1 VSDERDEIRQKVD
14 IVSLVSREV
23 ALKKTG
29 RNFVGLCPFHPDK
42 NPSMTVNPL
51 TGRYKCWSC
60 GAGGDIFN
68 WVMARQNVDFA
79 EALRV
84 LAKDAGIE
92 LHQRDPEAAKRRR
105 DRDTAMDTALQ
116 VFRESLALSRVA
128 QDYLHQRQIPSDAV
142 KAWELGYAPD
152 QSDTLTSRLLRD
164 GFPLA
169 ESKLLFLVDTDASGG
184 YYDKFRGRLM
194 FPIRDERGAL
204 VAFGG
209 RIIGNGQPKYINSS
223 DTPLFRKSRVLYGMN
238 LAKGPIQDSRR
249 ALLVEGYLDVIACHT
264 AGIRTAVAS
273 LGTALA
279 EEQADLLRRW
289 CDHVV
294 ILYDADEA
302 GQKATERALGVL
314 ASVGLQCTVALMP
327 AGQDPDSLL
336 KQQGAA
342 GVQAVVDAA
351 IPPIDFLLKRLGEKF
366 EVSDDRFWAEVPDV
380 VSRAKSELEL
390 DRYLMRL
397 APQYPGIADPIA
409 AVRALRAMVLRRKR
423 ELRTGSTGQP
433 SSAPTARL
441 AMTSREMVVFAAL
454 VTIPL
459 RREAYMFSRATNLF
473 TSPLAVQLSKAV
485 STAFPDG
492 PPTGPLSLW
501 IHRIE
506 PESLREALSEITD
519 DIRGQ
524 NVDHRVLID
533 ALQQLKE
540 HAAARVGQE
549 LKAGDKA
556 GYFGDLK
563 RRKGLPDSEGSEDVE
578 DLFDGT

>member
-1 VSDERDEIRQKVD
+1 MSDERDEIRQKVD

-23 ALKKTG
+23 ALRKTG
-29 RNFVGLCPFHPDK
+29 KNFVGLCPFHPDK

-79 EALRV
+79 EAIRI

-92 LHQRDPEAAKRRR
+92 LQQRDPEAAKKRK
-105 DRDTAMDTALQ
+105 DRETAMDTALM

-128 QDYLHQRQIPSDAV
+128 QDYLRQREIPPDVV
-142 KAWELGYAPD
+142 KEWELGYAPD
-152 QSDTLTSRLLRD
+152 QSDALTNRLMRD
-164 GFPLA
+164 GFSLA

-194 FPIRDERGAL
+194 FPIRDERGTL

-209 RIIGNGQPKYINSS
+209 RVIGNGQPKYINSS

-238 LAKGPIQDSRR
+238 HAKGPIQETRR
-249 ALLVEGYLDVIACHT
+249 ALLVEGYLDVIACHS

-279 EEQADLLRRW
+279 EDQADLLRRW

-302 GQKATERALGVL
+302 GQKATERALSVL
-314 ASVGLQCTVALMP
+314 ATAGLQCSVALMP
-327 AGQDPDSLL
+327 SGQDPDSLL
-336 KQQGAA
+336 KQQGTA
-342 GVQAVVDAA
+342 GLLAVAEA
-351 IPPIDFLLKRLGEKF
+351 SIPPIDFLLKRLGEKYP
-366 EVSDDRFWAEVPDV
+366 VTDDRFWAEVPEI

-397 APQYPGIADPIA
+397 APQYPGISDPIA
-409 AVRALRAMVLRRKR
+409 AVRSLRAMVLRKKR
-423 ELRTGSTGQP
+423 EMKTGSVAIA
-433 SSAPTARL
+433 SAAPKVRI
-441 AMTSREMVVFAAL
+441 AMTSREMAVFAAL
-454 VTIPL
+454 VTTDL

-473 TSPLAVQLSKAV
+473 TSPIAIQLSKAV
-485 STAFPDG
+485 SEAFPNG
-492 PPTGPLSLW
+492 PPMGPLAHW
-501 IHRIE
+501 IHLIE
-506 PESLREALSEITD
+506 PESLRETLSEITD

-524 NVDHRVLID
+524 NVDHHVLID

-540 HAAARVGQE
+540 HAAARVSQE
-549 LKAGDKA
+549 LKVGDKA
-556 GYFGDLK
+556 SYFGDLK
-563 RRKGLPDSEGSEDVE
+563 RRKGLPDSEEADDVE
-578 DLFDGT
+578 DLFDSS

>member
-1 VSDERDEIRQKVD
+1 MSDERDEIRQKVD

-23 ALKKTG
+23 VLKKTG
-29 RNFVGLCPFHPDK
+29 KNFVGLCPFHPDK

-79 EALRV
+79 EALKI

-92 LHQRDPEAAKRRR
+92 LQQRDPEAAKKRR
-105 DRDTAMDTALQ
+105 DRESAMDTALL

-128 QDYLHQRQIPSDAV
+128 QDYLLQRGISADAV
-142 KAWELGYAPD
+142 KEWELGYAPD
-152 QSDTLTSRLLRD
+152 QSDALTNRLLRD
-164 GFPLA
+164 QFSLA
-169 ESKLLFLVDTDASGG
+169 EAKSLFLVDTDASGG

-194 FPIRDERGAL
+194 FPIRDERGTL

-223 DTPLFRKSRVLYGMN
+223 DTPLFRKSRVLYGMHR
-238 LAKGPIQDSRR
+238 AKSAIQDSRR
-249 ALLVEGYLDVIACHT
+249 ALLVEGYLDVIACHR
-264 AGIRTAVAS
+264 AGVKTAVAS

-289 CDHVV
+289 CDQVV

-314 ASVGLQCTVALMP
+314 AAAGLSCSVALMP
-327 AGQDPDSLL
+327 SGQDPDSLL

-342 GVQAVVDAA
+342 GLQRVVDDA

-366 EVSDDRFWAEVPDV
+366 DVSDDRFWDEIPEI

-397 APQYPGIADPIA
+397 APQYPGISDPIA
-409 AVRALRAMVLRRKR
+409 AVRALRAMVLRKKR
-423 ELRTGSTGQP
+423 EQKSNGSVRP
-433 SSAPTARL
+433 AAAPPAQV
-441 AMTSREMVVFAAL
+441 AMTSRELVVFAAFA
-454 VTIPL
+454 TDKL
-459 RREAYMFSRATNLF
+459 RREAYMFSRATSLF
-473 TSPLAVQLSKAV
+473 TSPLAVALSQAI
-485 STAFPDG
+485 SAAFPNG
-492 PPTGPLSLW
+492 APSGSLSLW
-501 IHRIE
+501 IHKIE
-506 PESLREALSEITD
+506 PEALRETLSDITD

-524 NVDHRVLID
+524 VVDHQVLAD

-540 HAAARVGQE
+540 LAAARAGQG

-563 RRKGLPDSEGSEDVE
+563 RRKGLPDSDKLDDVE
-578 DLFDGT
+578 DLFDGA

>member
-1 VSDERDEIRQKVD
+1 
-14 IVSLVSREV
+14 
-23 ALKKTG
+23 
-29 RNFVGLCPFHPDK
+29 
-42 NPSMTVNPL
+42 MTVNPL

-79 EALRV
+79 EALRI

-92 LHQRDPEAAKRRR
+92 LQQRDPEAAKKRK
-105 DRDTAMDTALQ
+105 DRETAMDTALQ

-128 QDYLHQRQIPSDAV
+128 QDYLRQREISSDVA
-142 KAWELGYAPD
+142 KEWELGFAPD
-152 QSDTLTSRLLRD
+152 QSDTLTNRLIRD
-164 GFPLA
+164 GFSLA
-169 ESKLLFLVDTDASGG
+169 ESKLLFLIDTDSSGG

-194 FPIRDERGAL
+194 FPIRDERGSL

-209 RIIGNGQPKYINSS
+209 RVIGNGQPKYINSS

-238 LAKGPIQDSRR
+238 HAKGPIQESRR
-249 ALLVEGYLDVIACHT
+249 ALLVEGYLDVIACHS

-314 ASVGLQCTVALMP
+314 SAVGLQCSVALMP
-327 AGQDPDSLL
+327 SGQDPDSLL
-336 KQQGAA
+336 KQQGTA
-342 GVQAVVDAA
+342 GLLAVAEGS
-351 IPPIDFLLKRLGEKF
+351 IPPIDFLLKRLGEKYP
-366 EVSDDRFWAEVPDV
+366 VTDDRFWAEVPEI

-397 APQYPGIADPIA
+397 APQYPGISDPIA
-409 AVRALRAMVLRRKR
+409 AVRALRAMVLRKKR
-423 ELRTGSTGQP
+423 ELKSGGSPAP
-433 SSAPTARL
+433 SVAPKMQIG
-441 AMTSREMVVFAAL
+441 MTSREMVVFAAL
-454 VTIPL
+454 VTTEL

-473 TSPLAVQLSKAV
+473 RSPIAIQLSKAV
-485 STAFPDG
+485 SEAFPNG
-492 PPTGPLSLW
+492 PPVGHLAQW

-506 PESLREALSEITD
+506 PESLRDALGEITE

-524 NVDHRVLID
+524 KVDHRVLID

-563 RRKGLPDSEGSEDVE
+563 RRKGLPDSEGSDDVE
-578 DLFDGT
+578 DLFDGS